1 MKVLVGLS
9 GGVDSSVSAC
19 LLKKAGYDV
28 IGATMSIWDKEKFKM
43 MPSVHTKDACFSPHE
58 EEDIKTARALCD
70 KIGIEYHVIDC
81 TKEYQKLVL
90 ENFKSEY
97 LSGRTPNPCVVCNST
112 IKFEALPKGAKAAGV
127 EFDKFATG
135 HYVRLSYNEALSR
148 YQIRQAKDVKKDQSY
163 FLYRLSQEQLSKV
176 LMPLGDY
183 TKDEVR
189 KIAKEYGLE
198 VSDKKDSQ
206 DFYSGDINDILC
218 APDKEGYFVS
228 TSGKILGKHKGIWHY
243 TVGQRRGLGV
253 SADRPLYVIS
263 LNAQTNEVVLGYEE
277 EGYQQSLIAN
287 DLRWLSV
294 EKTDEKTTVY
304 LKLRSSQTPF
314 EADFEMLPENR
325 AKLTFHQPQKAV
337 AKGQSAVFYDDDGY
351 VLGGGIIESV

>member
-127 EFDKFATG
+127 ATPLMDSVVNLAGALKNEDYWKTGRTLDKIGLDGMT
-135 HYVRLSYNEALSR
+135 VS
-148 YQIRQAKDVKKDQSY
+148 QI
-163 FLYRLSQEQLSKV
+163 
-176 LMPLGDY
+176 
-183 TKDEVR
+183 
-189 KIAKEYGLE
+189 KEYL
-198 VSDKKDSQ
+198 Q
-206 DFYSGDINDILC
+206 N
-218 APDKEGYFVS
+218 
-228 TSGKILGKHKGIWHY
+228 
-243 TVGQRRGLGV
+243 GV
-253 SADRPLYVIS
+253 V
-263 LNAQTNEVVLGYEE
+263 
-277 EGYQQSLIAN
+277 
-287 DLRWLSV
+287 
-294 EKTDEKTTVY
+294 
-304 LKLRSSQTPF
+304 
-314 EADFEMLPENR
+314 
-325 AKLTFHQPQKAV
+325 
-337 AKGQSAVFYDDDGY
+337 
-351 VLGGGIIESV
+351 